1 MKCLFQEVVFESQR
15 VQKIDSKVLVVLV
28 PVLVVV
34 VVVGSCDGV
43 CVCVY
48 IVKLGS
54 TEQRPKPCLLTV
66 YKGLYYP
73 SIYEVYHS
81 RSHYGI
87 PGSLSTDP
95 ITETESGFMEPKYI

>member
-43 CVCVY
+43 CVCV
-48 IVKLGS
+48 
-54 TEQRPKPCLLTV
+54 CLHRQV
-66 YKGLYYP
+66 
-73 SIYEVYHS
+73 
-81 RSHYGI
+81 
-87 PGSLSTDP
+87 
-95 ITETESGFMEPKYI
+95 GFN

>member
-1 MKCLFQEVVFESQR
+1 MVC
-15 VQKIDSKVLVVLV
+15 
-28 PVLVVV
+28 
-34 VVVGSCDGV
+34 V